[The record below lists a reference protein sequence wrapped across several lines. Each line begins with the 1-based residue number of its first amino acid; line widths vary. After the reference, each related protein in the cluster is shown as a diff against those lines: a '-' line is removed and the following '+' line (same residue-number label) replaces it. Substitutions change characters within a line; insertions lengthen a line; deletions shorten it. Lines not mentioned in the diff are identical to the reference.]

1 MKTLFTIVS
10 LGLGLSLAN
19 AQTVKEAEVPTPVKD
34 ALKKQYPAA
43 KVEKWE
49 KEGTNYEAEFHINKI
64 ETCAVYDSNG
74 KFIESEIEIKESE
87 LPKGVADYIAKNL
100 PGKKVK
106 ESAKIT
112 DAAGK
117 VSFEAEIDNIDYIF
131 DSNGSL
137 IKKEEE
143 KEKDGDKD

>member
-1 MKTLFTIVS
+1 MKTTIATIA
-10 LGLGLSLAN
+10 LCFGLSYAN
-19 AQTVKEAEVPTPVKD
+19 AQQLKEADVPTPVKD
-34 ALKKQYPAA
+34 ALKKQYPTA

-49 KEGTNYEAEFHINKI
+49 KEGSNFEAEFHVNKI

-87 LPKGVADYIAKNL
+87 LPKGVADYISKNL
-100 PGKKVK
+100 SGKKVK

-112 DAAGK
+112 DSAGK

>member
-19 AQTVKEAEVPTPVKD
+19 AQTVKETDVPTPVKD
-34 ALKKQYPAA
+34 AFKKQFPTA

-49 KEGTNYEAEFHINKI
+49 KEGSNYEAEFHANKV

-87 LPKGVADYIAKNL
+87 LPKGIADYIAKNL
-100 PGKKVK
+100 SGKKVK
-106 ESAKIT
+106 ESCKIT
-112 DAAGK
+112 DATGA
-117 VSFEAEIDNIDYIF
+117 VSYEVEIENIDYIF
-131 DSNGSL
+131 DANGTF

>member
-1 MKTLFTIVS
+1 MKTTIATIA
-10 LGLGLSLAN
+10 LCFGLSYAN
-19 AQTVKEAEVPTPVKD
+19 AQTVKEADVPTQVKD
-34 ALKKQYPAA
+34 ALKKQYPTA

-49 KEGTNYEAEFHINKI
+49 KEGSNFEAEFHVNKI

-87 LPKGVADYIAKNL
+87 LPKGVADYISKNL
-100 PGKKVK
+100 SGKKVK

-143 KEKDGDKD
+143 NEKDGDKD

>member
-1 MKTLFTIVS
+1 MKTLFTIVT

-19 AQTVKEAEVPTPVKD
+19 AQTVKEADVPTPVKD
-34 ALKKQYPAA
+34 AFKKQYPTA

-49 KEGTNYEAEFHINKI
+49 KEGSNYEAEFHVNKV

-74 KFIESEIEIKESE
+74 KFVESEIEIKVSD
-87 LPKGVADYIAKNL
+87 LPKGVMDYIGKNL
-100 PGKKVK
+100 AGKKVK
-106 ESAKIT
+106 EAAKIT

-117 VSFEAEIDNIDYIF
+117 VSYEAEIDNIDYIF
-131 DSNGSL
+131 DSNGAL

>member
-1 MKTLFTIVS
+1 MKTLFTIVT

-19 AQTVKEAEVPTPVKD
+19 AQTLKEADVPTPVQD
-34 ALKKQYPAA
+34 ALKKQFPTA

-49 KEGTNYEAEFHINKI
+49 KEGSNYEAEFHINKV
-64 ETCAVYDSNG
+64 ETCAVYDSSG

-100 PGKKVK
+100 KGKKIK
-106 ESAKIT
+106 EAAKIT
-112 DAAGK
+112 DAAGN
-117 VSFEAEIDNIDYIF
+117 VSYEAEIDNIDYIF
-131 DSNGSL
+131 DSNGAL

-143 KEKDGDKD
+143 KEKDVDKD

>member
-1 MKTLFTIVS
+1 MKTTIATIV
-10 LGLGLSLAN
+10 LCFGLSYAN
-19 AQTVKEAEVPTPVKD
+19 AQAVKEADVPTPVKD
-34 ALKKQYPAA
+34 ALKKQYPTA

-49 KEGTNYEAEFHINKI
+49 KEGSNFEAEFHVNKI

-74 KFIESEIEIKESE
+74 KFIKSEIEIKESE

-117 VSFEAEIDNIDYIF
+117 LSFEAEIDNIDYIF
-131 DSNGSL
+131 DSNGTL

-143 KEKDGDKD
+143 KEKEGNKD

>member
-1 MKTLFTIVS
+1 MKTTIATIA
-10 LGLGLSLAN
+10 LCFGLSYAN
-19 AQTVKEAEVPTPVKD
+19 AQQLKEADVPTPVKD
-34 ALKKQYPAA
+34 ALKKQYPTA

-49 KEGTNYEAEFHINKI
+49 KEGSNFEAEFHVNKI

-87 LPKGVADYIAKNL
+87 LPKGVADYISKNL
-100 PGKKVK
+100 SGKKVK

-131 DSNGSL
+131 DL
-137 IKKEEE
+137 
-143 KEKDGDKD
+143 KDPYFRYY

>member
-19 AQTVKEAEVPTPVKD
+19 AQTVKEADVPTPVKD

-49 KEGTNYEAEFHINKI
+49 KEDTNYEAEFHINKI

-100 PGKKVK
+100 AGQKVK

-112 DAAGK
+112 DASGK
-117 VSFEAEIDNIDYIF
+117 VSYEAEIDNIDYIF

>member
-1 MKTLFTIVS
+1 MKTLFTIVT
-10 LGLGLSLAN
+10 LGLGLCLAN
-19 AQTVKEAEVPTPVKD
+19 AQTVKEAEVPTAVKD

-49 KEGTNYEAEFHINKI
+49 KEEANYEVEFSFNKV
-64 ETCAVYDSNG
+64 ETFAVYDSNG

-87 LPKGVADYIAKNL
+87 LPKEVAEYFAKNL
-100 PGKKVK
+100 PRKKIK

-112 DAAGK
+112 DAEGK
-117 VSFEAEIDNIDYIF
+117 ICYEAESDGFDYIF
-131 DSNGSL
+131 DSNGAF
-137 IKKEEE
+137 IKKEEK

>member
-1 MKTLFTIVS
+1 MKTLFTIVTLS
-10 LGLGLSLAN
+10 LGLSVAN
-19 AQTVKEAEVPTPVKD
+19 AQKVKEAEVPTPVKD
-34 ALKKQYPAA
+34 ALKKQYPTA

-49 KEGTNYEAEFHINKI
+49 KEGANYEVEFHVNKI

-74 KFIESEIEIKESE
+74 KFIESEVEIKESE
-87 LPKGVADYIAKNL
+87 LPKGVAEYIAKNL

-106 ESAKIT
+106 ESTKIT
-112 DAAGK
+112 DASGK
-117 VSFEAEIDNIDYIF
+117 ESFEAEIDNIDYIF
-131 DSNGSL
+131 DSNGSF